1 MMDPGLITSKKKPT
15 LLYLVTEDWY
25 FCSHRLALAREAKDN
40 GFDII
45 VATRVTNHGEQIERE
60 GFKLIPIQ
68 FIVDSLCPVFRRTWV
83 NNLDDVR
90 SEVCQHANRQRSS
103 PDLSQIHHP

>member
-1 MMDPGLITSKKKPT
+1 MYPGLITSKKKPT

-68 FIVDSLCPVFRRTWV
+68 FIRRSKNIMYEIST
-83 NNLDDVR
+83 LLEIVR
-90 SEVCQHANRQRSS
+90 IYKKTN
-103 PDLSQIHHP
+103 P